1 MLSICKLFEKFLKS
15 NFFTKFFF
23 FHFQLRTAARVT
35 ATKVQPRRPREICD
49 SSRQLLGI
57 EEFSREREEITL
69 QSLTNWNRLAHF
81 FQAKNHS
88 MVHIMCLLLKL
99 NQLVNETSFECQ
111 IQYWLYNT
119 WFSLFIRWPFKV
131 INLLTPW
138 NYYLLTWRT
147 FVVKWLT
154 KVLYLND

>member
-15 NFFTKFFF
+15 NFFIKFFV

-35 ATKVQPRRPREICD
+35 ATKVQLRRPLEICD

-99 NQLVNETSFECQ
+99 NQLVNFSFEYQ
-111 IQYWLYNT
+111 IQYWLYNY
-119 WFSLFIRWPFKV
+119 WLSLLIWWL
-131 INLLTPW
+131 INLLTSW
-138 NYYLLTWRT
+138 NNNKFLWLLYAYL
-147 FVVKWLT
+147 
-154 KVLYLND
+154 YD